1 MKIAWILN
9 AVVMTVL
16 LVALGTGTRS
26 MVQAAAHRLETGESL
41 EGQKK
46 PAPLIASKAEVA
58 YCTDELKTV
67 LRRVLTNCGL
77 IGGGRRGCQPNE
89 LRNVAQISD
98 ADFNTLFKSLDKRA
112 GIILFDPEKDEL
124 DAGSKA
130 LLEKMWAD
138 QRGAS
143 YFFVVARAST
153 DDTTEKNRMYSHKRA
168 NSVLFYL
175 QERFK
180 DTELDQKLGL
190 LWLGEEY
197 AQLDKEFCSW
207 NLSRPVDECQKEQR
221 TKAEDLQMSKEL
233 NRSAVISWID
243 CRL

>member
-1 MKIAWILN
+1 MNIAWILN
-9 AVVMTVL
+9 GVIM
-16 LVALGTGTRS
+16 VALLAGLGMGTRE
-26 MVQAAAHRLETGESL
+26 MVGGAAHRLETGESL
-41 EGQKK
+41 EGSKK
-46 PAPLIASKAEVA
+46 PAPLIASKAEEA
-58 YCTDELKTV
+58 YCTPQLKET

-89 LRNVAQISD
+89 LRNIAQISD
-98 ADFNTLFKSLDKRA
+98 ADFNTLFKPLDKRA

-124 DAGSKA
+124 DPGAKA
-130 LLEKMWAD
+130 LLEKAWAD

-143 YFFVVARAST
+143 WFFVVARAST
-153 DDTTEKNRMYSHKRA
+153 DDTTEKNRAYSHKRA
-168 NSVLFYL
+168 NSVLFQI

-180 DTELDQKLGL
+180 DADLDQKVGL

-197 AQLDKEFCSW
+197 AQLDQSFCNW
-207 NLSRPVDECQKEQR
+207 NLSRPVEECAIPTRSKS
-221 TKAEDLQMSKEL
+221 EDTLMAKKL

>member
-9 AVVMTVL
+9 AVVMVVL
-16 LVALGTGTRS
+16 LVALGSGTRS
-26 MVQAAAHRLETGESL
+26 MVQAAAHRLQTGESL
-41 EGQKK
+41 EGDNK

-58 YCTDELKTV
+58 YCTNELKTV

-98 ADFNTLFKSLDKRA
+98 ADFNALFKPLDKRA

-124 DAGSKA
+124 DPTAKA
-130 LLEKMWAD
+130 MLEKAWAD

-153 DDTTEKNRMYSHKRA
+153 DDTTERNRMYSHKRA
-168 NSVLFYL
+168 NSVLFFL
-175 QERFK
+175 QDRFK
-180 DTELDQKLGL
+180 DPDLEKKLGL

-197 AQLDKEFCSW
+197 AQLDEGFCDW
-207 NLSRPVDECQKEQR
+207 NLSRQVPECQQATR
-221 TKAEDLQMSKEL
+221 TKAEDTLMKKQL